1 MLAHVQALGVTGW
14 DLRMTNSYKKAIEDS
29 KKDLRKLVSQRD
41 EINLKIERK
50 QAVIKALANAL
61 DDPAEAFAQ
70 IEEMDEIVAPVGLT
84 DKIRIVLRSS
94 MDGFTAVDV
103 RNMLEALK
111 FDLSDYS
118 NALATIHTTLKR
130 LERAKEVKSEI
141 TPTGDKVYIL
151 QPSQARIQIF
161 PGKRG
166 KRFPRLPSRETSRR
180 KGVGNEPQ
188 STTVTNKT
196 D

>member
-1 MLAHVQALGVTGW
+1 VQQIAW
-14 DLRMTNSYKKAIEDS
+14 DLRMADSYKKALEDS

-61 DDPAEAFAQ
+61 DDPDEASAQ
-70 IEEMDEIVAPVGLT
+70 IAEMDEIVSPVGLT

-94 MDGFTAVDV
+94 MDGFTAVEV
-103 RNMLEALK
+103 RGMLEALK

-141 TPTGDKVYIL
+141 TPTGDKVYIW
-151 QPSQARIQIF
+151 QPVRSQIRVF

-166 KRFPRLPSRETSRR
+166 KRFPRWQSRESSAR

-188 STTVTNKT
+188 PITNTNKT
-196 D
+196 E